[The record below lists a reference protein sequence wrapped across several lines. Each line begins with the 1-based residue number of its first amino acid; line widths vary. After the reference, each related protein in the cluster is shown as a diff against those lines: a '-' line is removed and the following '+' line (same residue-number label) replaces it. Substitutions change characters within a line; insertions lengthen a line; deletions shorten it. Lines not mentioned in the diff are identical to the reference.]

1 MKRLLIGIAACLM
14 IFCSAPAKAEP
25 LRMGIL
31 PVLDTLPLQ
40 VAKLE
45 GLFHKHGVDVELVPF
60 MSALERD
67 TAMKSGRLDGYFGDL
82 IATLVLIDSGTPMK
96 IVTVSYAT
104 TPGSR
109 MFGVVTKPGFEKP
122 AAGEALSVAISKTTV
137 IEYLLHSMSAKG
149 LLEGFTLEPLEIKK
163 IPIRMQM
170 LTAGQID
177 TALLPEPLLS
187 LAASKGGTVLATDET
202 LAMPLTVLCMDEDAL
217 ARPGLHEGFIKAY
230 AEAVAMLR
238 GNPNA
243 YCGLMA
249 EACRIPA
256 PLANDFPV
264 YDYPL
269 PELPGEDAVADV
281 QEWMLGKGMIEAPL
295 AYGSIIAPLP

>member
-1 MKRLLIGIAACLM
+1 MKRFLIGLAACLVLS
-14 IFCSAPAKAEP
+14 FAAQVRADP
-25 LRMGIL
+25 LRIGIL

-40 VAKLE
+40 VARQE
-45 GLFHKHGVDVELVPF
+45 GLFHKYGLDVELVPF

-109 MFGVVTKPGFEKP
+109 MFGVVTRPGFERP
-122 AAGEALSVAISKTTV
+122 AGNEPVSVAISQTTI
-137 IEYLLHSMSAKG
+137 IEYLLDRMAGRG
-149 LLEGFTLEPLEIKK
+149 LLDGLNLERIEIKK

-177 TALLPEPLLS
+177 TALLPEPLVS
-187 LAASKGGTVLATDET
+187 LAASKGGAVLATDET
-202 LAMPLTVLCMDEDAL
+202 LDMPLTVLCIDEKSL
-217 ARPGLHEGFIKAY
+217 ARPGMHEGFLKAY
-230 AEAVAMLR
+230 SEAVALLR
-238 GNPNA
+238 DNPDA
-243 YCGLMA
+243 YRGFMA

-256 PLANDFPV
+256 PLAADFPM
-264 YDYPL
+264 YAYPM
-269 PELPGEDAVADV
+269 PELPTPGHVSEV
-281 QEWMLGKGMIEAPL
+281 QQWMIAKGMLDAPL
-295 AYGSIIAPLP
+295 DYDAAVMPLK

>member
-1 MKRLLIGIAACLM
+1 MKRFLIGLAACM
-14 IFCSAPAKAEP
+14 VIICSTQVRAEP
-25 LRMGIL
+25 LRIGIL

-45 GLFHKHGVDVELVPF
+45 GLFQKYKMDVELVPF

-109 MFGVVTKPGFEKP
+109 MFGVVTRPGFEHP
-122 AAGEALSVAISKTTV
+122 AENKSVSVAISQTTI
-137 IEYLLHSMSAKG
+137 IEYLLDRMTSHGQLDG
-149 LLEGFTLEPLEIKK
+149 LNLERIEIKK

-202 LAMPLTVLCMDEDAL
+202 LGMPLTVLCIDEKSL

-230 AEAVAMLR
+230 SDAVAMLR
-238 GNPNA
+238 DNPNA

-249 EACRIPA
+249 EVCRIPD
-256 PLANDFPV
+256 PLATDFPV
-264 YDYPL
+264 YKYPL
-269 PELPGEDAVADV
+269 PELPTPKHVSDV
-281 QEWMLGKGMIEAPL
+281 QQWMIAKGMLDAPL
-295 AYGSIIAPLP
+295 DYNGVVMPLK